1 MKQMIPEASMRGQM
15 WLHITALGL
24 LLAAVL
30 WPVLATP
37 AGLAFFASCIW
48 LEWNL
53 IGAARVYARFRDKI
67 RATADAQHAPPP
79 I

>member
-1 MKQMIPEASMRGQM
+1 MKQMISQRAMHAQM
-15 WLHITALGL
+15 LLHFAALVL

-30 WPVLATP
+30 WPALALP
-37 AGLAFFASCIW
+37 AGLTFSASCLW

-53 IGAARVYARFRDKI
+53 ASAVRVYARC
-67 RATADAQHAPPP
+67 RASIHAAR